1 MIEPIKTYWGYT
13 RHHAPWFGRI
23 EPATCVSVSY
33 IYRCTKCGL
42 YLWTLDK
49 AKEHNDK
56 TNHP

>member
-1 MIEPIKTYWGYT
+1 MIEPVKTYWGYT
-13 RHHAPWFGRI
+13 RQHAAWRDRV
-23 EPATCVSVSY
+23 EPLTRVDVGV